1 MWLKTDN
8 RLIDLSK
15 CESVRFFGAEVC
27 FLFPADDFV
36 RVTKNSPEAAQ
47 ALFEHVAQMLEA
59 KE

>member
-15 CESVRFFGAEVC
+15 CESISFSGVKVHFYSFNNNSVTI
-27 FLFPADDFV
+27 
-36 RVTKNSPEAAQ
+36 TKNSSEAAQ